1 MSSRIGSK
9 VKLKGKV
16 SIITGAAQGIGYAIC
31 SRFAK
36 EGSRV
41 VIADSNA
48 DKARK
53 ACELVKK
60 DGGDAVVIKADV
72 TKSNE
77 VKNMIQQTIQKFGK
91 LNILVNNVGTRLV
104 TPFTEITD
112 EEWDYIIRVN
122 LTSVFLC
129 SREAVPHLEKER
141 GKIINIASLAG
152 ITCVPNR
159 APYCAAKGGV
169 IVLTRA
175 MAVELASKRI
185 TVNCIAPGATL
196 TNLTAQY
203 MTKED
208 ADSIAMKR
216 RWESAIPLGRPA
228 NPEDHAAAA
237 VFLASDDADY
247 ITGITIPVD
256 GGWVVSR

>member
-1 MSSRIGSK
+1 M
-9 VKLKGKV
+9 KLKGKV

-41 VIADSNA
+41 VIADINA
-48 DKARK
+48 DNGRK

-60 DGGDAVVIKADV
+60 DGGDAIVIKADV

-77 VKNMIQQTIQKFGK
+77 VKNMIQQTIQNFGK

-104 TPFTEITD
+104 TPFTEVTD
-112 EEWDYIIRVN
+112 EEWDYIIRLN

-129 SREAVPHLEKER
+129 SREAVPYLEKER

-152 ITCVPNR
+152 ITCIPNR
-159 APYCAAKGGV
+159 APYCASKGGV

-175 MAVELASKRI
+175 MSVELASKQI
-185 TVNCIAPGATL
+185 TVNCIAPGGTL

-203 MTKED
+203 MIKDD
-208 ADSIAMKR
+208 ADSIAMRK
-216 RWESAIPLGRPA
+216 RWESTIPLGRPA
-228 NPEDHAAAA
+228 KPEDHAAAA

-247 ITGITIPVD
+247 ITGITLPVD